1 MRVSDDLRPEERD
14 IMRRT
19 SGLPID
25 YPALAVA
32 SNIWRAAMAMKLKLE
47 RSVLKRYK
55 LSWSGFSTMF
65 IVWVWGPAEVR
76 DIARL
81 QGVSRPTITSNLTML
96 EKRGLCTRAGSPED
110 GRLVTASLTPA
121 GEALIKEL
129 FPRFNQGE
137 REISTVLNPKE
148 RIEIARL
155 LRKVV
160 DGIAGEGAPPPHLQ
174 KAGAPK
180 KVKARTSAKRNSH
193 SA

>member
-1 MRVSDDLRPEERD
+1 
-14 IMRRT
+14 MRRI

-47 RSVLKRYK
+47 RSVLRSYR
-55 LSWSGFSTMF
+55 LTWSGFSTLF

-96 EKRGLCTRAGSPED
+96 ERRGLCVRASSPDD

-129 FPRFNQGE
+129 FPRFNRGE
-137 REISTVLNPKE
+137 QEISSVLDPEE
-148 RIEIARL
+148 RAEIARL

-160 DGIAGEGAPPPHLQ
+160 DGITRNDTAEPQSPQGTSRA
-174 KAGAPK
+174 ATR
-180 KVKARTSAKRNSH
+180 ARKTSVNRKRNRR